1 MDNRLGTAPIPVAAL
16 GVDQRVQFIR
26 RTYGHLAAAI
36 AGFVAIEAVAFSL
49 GIGQKVSEALLS
61 TGAGWLLVLGGF
73 ILVGTMASRT
83 AARSASLTAQRGAL
97 AAYVVLEALIFMPLL
112 WLAHLQSEALGG
124 GSVIAPAGLITLL
137 GFAALTGVAV
147 TSKKDFSFLGGILK
161 WAGIVALL
169 AIVGAV
175 LFGAQLGTWFSVA
188 MIAFA
193 GASILFSTSRILRHF
208 PEDRYV
214 SAALELFASVA
225 LMFWYVLRLMMAS
238 RD

>member
-36 AGFVAIEAVAFSL
+36 AAFVAIEAVSFSL

-83 AARSASLTAQRGAL
+83 AARSTSLNAQRGAL

-112 WLAHLQSEALGG
+112 WLAHLQSQALGG

-169 AIVGAV
+169 AIVAAV
-175 LFGAQLGTWFSVA
+175 LFG
-188 MIAFA
+188 
-193 GASILFSTSRILRHF
+193 
-208 PEDRYV
+208 
-214 SAALELFASVA
+214 
-225 LMFWYVLRLMMAS
+225 
-238 RD
+238 